1 MAKLIPVQS
10 TDRHG
15 NVQQFNSIAEA
26 ANYHK
31 CNESSIRKV
40 LNKPQRYSC
49 GRQWITDSTEEVSSD
64 LNELSPE
71 FLKNLDKLGITKD
84 DLGLVWAKQG
94 KDGNFRYSISFK
106 KDEGFNT
113 DKVIEKFKESTTH
126 IKPIHIPQGITNKRT
141 LLVYTSDKHLGAKT
155 NENSLF
161 ENTYNEEE
169 FTKRMDELT
178 VEIII
183 LSKNL
188 GKFEKIIIVDL
199 GDAIDGLNGQTT
211 RGGHSLPQNMTL
223 EETFDLYFKTHK
235 NLFDVLI
242 SHNTSNSYQFRALSN
257 DNHSGAVGHLAYR
270 GLEIYLNAAYPE
282 IETFISDKF
291 ITHFTLGQHV
301 FMLSHGKDREDR
313 PKGLPLHLDE
323 KTKNFISSY
332 IDHFELQRPAGFVH
346 FIKGDLHQASSQL
359 TKKFR
364 YRNCLSMYGASA
376 WIQNNF
382 GGGTIAGVSMD
393 IIEEDFPTIFEHTLI
408 YE

>member
-1 MAKLIPVQS
+1 MPKLIKLKS
-10 TDRHG
+10 IDREG
-15 NVQQFNSIAEA
+15 NTQTFESITQAAE
-26 ANYHK
+26 YHK

-40 LNKPQRYSC
+40 VNKPQRYSC
-49 GRQWITDSTEEVSSD
+49 GRQWVTDEVIEEAST
-64 LNELSPE
+64 ELSPDFIE
-71 FLKNLDKLGITKD
+71 NLEKLGITKD

-94 KDGNFRYSISFK
+94 KDGEFRYSISFK
-106 KDEGFNT
+106 KDDKIDT
-113 DKVIEKFKESTTH
+113 DNIINKFKEAVTSVQ
-126 IKPIHIPQGITNKRT
+126 PISIPQGITNKRT

-155 NENSLF
+155 NDNSLF
-161 ENTYNEEE
+161 ENTYDEGE
-169 FTKRMDELT
+169 FARRMDELIM
-178 VEIII
+178 EIII

-188 GKFEKIIIVDL
+188 GKFEKIVIVDL
-199 GDAIDGLNGQTT
+199 GDAVDGLNGQTT

-223 EETFDLYFKTHK
+223 EQSFDLYFTTHK
-235 NLFDVLI
+235 KLFDTLI
-242 SHNTSNSYQFRALSN
+242 AHNAANTYQFRALSN
-257 DNHSGAVGHLAYR
+257 DNHSGAVGHLTYR
-270 GLEIYLNAAYPE
+270 GLEIYLNAAYPD
-282 IETFISDKF
+282 IETYITDKF

-332 IDHFELQRPAGFVH
+332 IDHYELQRPAGFVH

-393 IIEEDFPTIFEHTLI
+393 IIEEDFSMVFERTLI
-408 YE
+408 FD